1 MNKKFLP
8 GSTVALK
15 STREQA
21 GETTLIVES
30 SERTQ
35 TTVSGKVRGAPPVMV
50 VRASLLKA
58 GQYVVHCYY
67 YSDHLDQFVDRW
79 LPAIT
84 LRLIDSAQYGQTP
97 EYRQG
102 DIVTLATALSKP
114 KESMLLYSYSLNG
127 LDEKRKYTIRKRFGS
142 ALLQPPVLDIT
153 KVKHHED
160 KTIMV
165 CVWYS
170 KKTGRLYEAELPP
183 EVLVY
188 QKDIC

>member
-1 MNKKFLP
+1 MLA
-8 GSTVALK
+8 GSIVELK
-15 STREQA
+15 STKEQT
-21 GETTLIVES
+21 GKTTLIVES
-30 SERTQ
+30 TERTQ
-35 TTVSGKVRGAPPVMV
+35 TTISGKTTGTPPTMV
-50 VRASLLKA
+50 VKASRHKA
-58 GQYVVHCYY
+58 GQHIVHCFY

-79 LPAIT
+79 LPAAT
-84 LRLIDSAQYGQTP
+84 LRMVHPAQYRQTP

-102 DIVTLATALSKP
+102 DTVTLATAFIKP
-114 KESMLLYSYSLNG
+114 KELTLLYKYSLNG
-127 LDEKRKYTIRKRFGS
+127 LDGNQQYTLRKRFGS
-142 ALLQPPVLDIT
+142 AQLKPPILDIT

-188 QKDIC
+188 QKDIG

>member
-1 MNKKFLP
+1 MLP
-8 GSTVALK
+8 GSIVALK

-21 GETTLIVES
+21 GKTTLIVES
-30 SERTQ
+30 TERTQ
-35 TTVSGKVRGAPPVMV
+35 TTVSGKAGGAPPAMV
-50 VRASLLKA
+50 VRASLHKA
-58 GQYVVHCYY
+58 GQHVVHCYY

-84 LRLIDSAQYGQTP
+84 LRVIDSAQYGQTP

-114 KESMLLYSYSLNG
+114 KELTLRYKYSLNG
-127 LDEKRKYTIRKRFGS
+127 LDGNQKYTLHKRFGS
-142 ALLQPPVLDIT
+142 AWLQPPILDVI
-153 KVKHHED
+153 KVKNNKAE
-160 KTIMV
+160 TTLV

-183 EVLVY
+183 EVLIHLKNVG
-188 QKDIC
+188 